1 MADKAAT
8 LNDVRKF
15 FEYESAA
22 DFRKEWMQLSES
34 DRTEIKAGLTDGT
47 LTY

>member
-1 MADKAAT
+1 MAAAT

-22 DFRKEWMQLSES
+22 DFRKEWMQLSEES
-34 DRTEIKAGLTDGT
+34 RNQIKAGLTDGS